1 MSYQQSRRLGG
12 DARVGAEF
20 SASASSDDGP
30 REYAKKGKAKYPS
43 GMNVS
48 FARTRPINDLE
59 DIKALGEGKPPKSG
73 VTDKQLKSKLK
84 GA

>member
-1 MSYQQSRRLGG
+1 
-12 DARVGAEF
+12 
-20 SASASSDDGP
+20 
-30 REYAKKGKAKYPS
+30 
-43 GMNVS
+43 MNVS

>member
-20 SASASSDDGP
+20 SASSDDGP
-30 REYAKKGKAKYPS
+30 REYAKKGKAKYPD

-59 DIKALGEGKPPKSG
+59 DIKALGEGKPPKSS